1 MESRD
6 MDNNDK
12 KQVCEL
18 LNDLIKLDYDA
29 IEAYEAAV
37 KRADDDTLRNRLME
51 FLQDHQRHTQNLGQ
65 EVRRL
70 GGSPADSAG
79 MMRLLTEGSVLL
91 GAFMEDRGVLKAM
104 SKNEAVTN
112 RAYERALEK
121 LGNHP
126 AGAVVQQNRDDER
139 RHKAWIDQQL
149 EAMGGDAVDPGAV
162 NAGRQPGSP
171 GNIRDR
177 R

>member
-1 MESRD
+1 ME
-6 MDNNDK
+6 NNDK
-12 KQVCEL
+12 KQVCDL

-29 IEAYEAAV
+29 IDAYEAAV
-37 KRADDDTLRNRLME
+37 KHSDDEVLRNRLLE
-51 FLQDHQRHTQNLGQ
+51 FLRDHQRHTQNLGA

-70 GGSPADSAG
+70 GEEPADGPG
-79 MMRLLTEGSVLL
+79 MMRMFTEGSVLL
-91 GAFMEDRGVLKAM
+91 GSFMEDRGVLKAM

-112 RAYERALEK
+112 RAYESALEK

-149 EAMGGDAVDPGAV
+149 EARGGDAVDPAAV
-162 NAGRQPGSP
+162 QAGREQHGM
-171 GNIRDR
+171 GRRDTR
-177 R
+177 

>member
-1 MESRD
+1 
-6 MDNNDK
+6 MDNNDRER
-12 KQVCEL
+12 VCDL

-37 KRADDDTLRNRLME
+37 KRTDDQTIRNRLME
-51 FLQDHQRHTQNLGQ
+51 FLQDHQRHTQNLGE

-70 GGSPADSAG
+70 GGTPADGAG
-79 MMRLLTEGSVLL
+79 MMRMLTEGSVLL

-112 RAYERALEK
+112 RAYESALGK

-149 EAMGGDAVDPGAV
+149 EAMGGDAVDPGAI
-162 NAGRQPGSP
+162 NAGRQPGSR
-171 GNIRDR
+171 GNLGDR

>member
-1 MESRD
+1 
-6 MDNNDK
+6 MDNNDRER
-12 KQVCEL
+12 VCDL

-37 KRADDDTLRNRLME
+37 KRTDDQTIRNRLME
-51 FLQDHQRHTQNLGQ
+51 FLQDHQRHTQNLGE

-70 GGSPADSAG
+70 GGTPADGAG
-79 MMRLLTEGSVLL
+79 MMRMLTEGSVLL

-112 RAYERALEK
+112 RAYEKALDK
-121 LGNHP
+121 LGSHP
-126 AGAVVQQNRDDER
+126 AAAVVQQNRDDER
-139 RHKAWIDQQL
+139 RHKAWIDQKL
-149 EAMGGDAVDPGAV
+149 EALGGEPVDPGAIQ
-162 NAGRQPGSP
+162 AGRQTGAS
-171 GNIRDR
+171 GQVGDR